1 MGDARGISP
10 MRMTGNIAENWQ
22 MWRCR
27 FENYLKAS
35 EVSKKPQE
43 TQCAQLLHYIGKEG
57 FKIYKTFALS
67 ESEKDKLLILLEK
80 FEAHFLPKENLS
92 YERYIFFHSE
102 AKVRTVTGTV
112 RGRTNGTSTK
122 MQAGRSTEQS
132 HQVHDNVWSPKQ
144 RDEGEAASK
153 RLVDTGRGHTSMQG
167 PGESKDPEQ
176 GDGNSRRIGR
186 KSKFNKS
193 AKEIRT
199 ETGNGK

>member
-92 YERYIFFHSE
+92 YERYIFFTLRQKSGQSLE
-102 AKVRTVTGTV
+102 QFVVELTE
-112 RGRTNGTSTK
+112 
-122 MQAGRSTEQS
+122 QAQKCKLGEQS
-132 HQVHDNVWSPKQ
+132 HQVHDNVRSPKQ
-144 RDEGEAASK
+144 RDEREAASK

-167 PGESKDPEQ
+167 SGESKDPEQ
-176 GDGNSRRIGR
+176 RRWEQSENR
-186 KSKFNKS
+186 Q
-193 AKEIRT
+193 EQ
-199 ETGNGK
+199 